1 MQVFVPELRNNPAE
15 QLQTVPDM
23 TRLLTQVV
31 QLVLVV
37 QVLQTGM
44 QILTIQAPAE
54 RTYPARQLVQALA
67 LQVLQPVGQP
77 CPGGSNLCESKQMIE
92 VLDRARGLRQ
102 VGWQEE

>member
-1 MQVFVPELRNNPAE
+1 M
-15 QLQTVPDM
+15 
-23 TRLLTQVV
+23 
-31 QLVLVV
+31 
-37 QVLQTGM
+37 
-44 QILTIQAPAE
+44 
-54 RTYPARQLVQALA
+54 QALA